1 MFRKTNMLK
10 NYKHLITPLLSLII
24 LTLGS
29 ALLTTFLSLKLDSL
43 NTSEF
48 LIGGLTTAYYAGM
61 VLGAFKLEGL
71 ILRVGHIRAYSAF
84 ASMLAVFSILHGFYV
99 DVYFWLLLRFLGGIA
114 TAGLYIVIESWIL
127 SATDNKNRGG
137 SLALYMIALYVAQA
151 GGQWLLNIGDQDT
164 LILYC
169 IAAVFA
175 SLSVIPLALTR
186 TTAPIFSEPETLSIG
201 QMIKLSPSGVSTCFV
216 SGMILGSIYGL
227 YPIFIQNS
235 GYPTAEISII
245 MGLTIFG
252 GMVFQYPFGR
262 LSDLI
267 SRRYV
272 IAFLALMSS
281 VLCVAI
287 IEIGKDN
294 VYIISILSF
303 LLGGTTFCLYPI
315 GISHTCDRI
324 NNNQIVSASQTLLL
338 SYGLGATFGPIIAP
352 LFNIVMVDGEILV
365 FIMVMSLPLCLF
377 MLWRKQISA
386 SVPMEDKHS
395 FVPAT
400 EITPVTNEMDPRA
413 DEGQ

>member
-1 MFRKTNMLK
+1 M
-10 NYKHLITPLLSLII
+10 
-24 LTLGS
+24 
-29 ALLTTFLSLKLDSL
+29 
-43 NTSEF
+43 
-48 LIGGLTTAYYAGM
+48 
-61 VLGAFKLEGL
+61 
-71 ILRVGHIRAYSAF
+71 
-84 ASMLAVFSILHGFYV
+84 
-99 DVYFWLLLRFLGGIA
+99 
-114 TAGLYIVIESWIL
+114 
-127 SATDNKNRGG
+127 
-137 SLALYMIALYVAQA
+137 
-151 GGQWLLNIGDQDT
+151 
-164 LILYC
+164 
-169 IAAVFA
+169 
-175 SLSVIPLALTR
+175 IPLALTR

-315 GISHTCDRI
+315 GISHT
-324 NNNQIVSASQTLLL
+324 
-338 SYGLGATFGPIIAP
+338 
-352 LFNIVMVDGEILV
+352 
-365 FIMVMSLPLCLF
+365 
-377 MLWRKQISA
+377 
-386 SVPMEDKHS
+386 
-395 FVPAT
+395 
-400 EITPVTNEMDPRA
+400 
-413 DEGQ
+413 